1 MSATQQM
8 AFFNSLLVLVF
19 FQQGCYSA
27 AHKKHLM
34 RKPRIMKIHTAV
46 VLFFIILP
54 CSAHAISETD
64 YASQYA
70 ATVRPLYE
78 GGTFGEFAGTG
89 GLLIKYAAFEQDNE
103 TGALIILHGKS
114 ESYIKYAELVY
125 DLQDTGLSC
134 YLMDFRGFGFS
145 ERLLDDDPQKVYVD
159 SFDDYVA
166 DLKTFIDD
174 IVMAKP
180 HAKLFILAHS
190 MGGCIAARYL
200 EKNPDSLDAAILN
213 SPMLQ
218 INTGSYPPSVAY
230 AIASLA
236 TTLGMGDQYALG
248 QGPRDDPYFFDAT
261 TTHSYARWST
271 WEEDLIP
278 NNPVIR
284 SGGATYSWVKRSM
297 ETGAFA
303 RREAARIATP
313 VLLLQAEEDAFVR
326 QEGQDTFC
334 DRAQDCTPVFFYG
347 SRHEILM
354 ETDPIRNLALNTIKS
369 FLDKHLKAE

>member
-1 MSATQQM
+1 MPGNLSRR
-8 AFFNSLLVLVF
+8 SPDCPDPEHLELVF
-19 FQQGCYSA
+19 FQPGCYSA
-27 AHKKHLM
+27 ALKKTPYEEATHHEDTYSTY
-34 RKPRIMKIHTAV
+34 P
-46 VLFFIILP
+46 FFIILP
-54 CSAHAISETD
+54 FSAHAISEAD
-64 YASQYA
+64 YANQYA
-70 ATVRPLYE
+70 ARVRPFYE
-78 GGTFGEFAGTG
+78 GGTFGEFAGTD

-114 ESYIKYAELVY
+114 ESYIKYAEIVY

-159 SFDDYVA
+159 TFDDYVE
-166 DLKTFIDD
+166 DLKTFIDTV
-174 IVMAKP
+174 VMAKP

-200 EKNPDSLDAAILN
+200 EKNPGSVDAAILN

-236 TTLGMGDQYALG
+236 TTLGMGAQYALG

-303 RREAARIATP
+303 RGRRPAMQTGAAA
-313 VLLLQAEEDAFVR
+313 A
-326 QEGQDTFC
+326 G
-334 DRAQDCTPVFFYG
+334 
-347 SRHEILM
+347 
-354 ETDPIRNLALNTIKS
+354 
-369 FLDKHLKAE
+369 